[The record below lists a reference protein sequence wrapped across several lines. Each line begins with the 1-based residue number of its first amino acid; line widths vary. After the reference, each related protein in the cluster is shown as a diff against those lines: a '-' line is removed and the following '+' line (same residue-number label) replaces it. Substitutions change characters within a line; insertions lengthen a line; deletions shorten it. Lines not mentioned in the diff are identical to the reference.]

1 MLRRRP
7 RHARASPAVLVAIAV
22 IGMAGVV
29 LLALRRPDDRVASSS
44 TRPLANRHTAP
55 DPALSPAE
63 AVTAV
68 LAALRDN
75 HANSD
80 DGIRTAFRF
89 ASPANQA
96 VTGPVDRFIAMVKR
110 PPYAALV
117 NHRAASVRPIESD
130 GQHAALLLT
139 VIDREGR
146 RVYYLWV
153 LSKQADGPLKDCWTT
168 DAVSPARPPPGE
180 EADEADQV

>member
-1 MLRRRP
+1 L
-7 RHARASPAVLVAIAV
+7 PAVFVAVAIIA
-22 IGMAGVV
+22 IAGVV
-29 LLALRRPDDRVASSS
+29 LLALRRPDDRHASRSTIS
-44 TRPLANRHTAP
+44 PATRPTAP

-68 LAALRDN
+68 LAALRNNPAD
-75 HANSD
+75 SD
-80 DGIRTAFRF
+80 DGIRTTFRF

-96 VTGPVDRFIAMVKR
+96 ATGPVDRFIAMVKR

-130 GQHAALLLT
+130 GSHAALLVT

-153 LSKQADGPLKDCWTT
+153 LSKQAAGPLKDCWTT

-180 EADEADQV
+180 EADEAEKV